1 MYDTILVPTDG
12 SSGTAAVLDH
22 ALAVAEE
29 GTAVHGLYVVD
40 RRHIM
45 AADDESKA
53 EVRRSMQEEGERA
66 LDDVTV
72 TVEDAGLAVT
82 TVCREG
88 IPHRAVVKYAR
99 ERGVDIVVMGTH
111 GRTGRQGVEA
121 LGSTT
126 ERVVENGS
134 VPVLVVDID

>member
-1 MYDTILVPTDG
+1 MCDDILVPTDG

-22 ALAVAEE
+22 ALAIAEE
-29 GTAVHGLYVVD
+29 GTTVHGLYVVD
-40 RRHIM
+40 KRHIM
-45 AADDESKA
+45 AADEGSKA
-53 EVRRSMQEEGERA
+53 EVRRSMQEDGERA

-82 TVCREG
+82 ARCDEG
-88 IPHRAVVKYAR
+88 IPHRVAVEYAR
-99 ERGVDIVVMGTH
+99 EAGVDIVVMGTH

-126 ERVVENGS
+126 ERVVKNGS